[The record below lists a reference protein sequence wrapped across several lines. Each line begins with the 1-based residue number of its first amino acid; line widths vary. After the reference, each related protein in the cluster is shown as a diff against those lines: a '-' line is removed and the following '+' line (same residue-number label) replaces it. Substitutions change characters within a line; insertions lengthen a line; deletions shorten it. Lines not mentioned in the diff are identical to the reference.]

1 MSTNNKNRNLIVI
14 AEDSRT
20 QAEKLKFLLNG
31 FGYEVAHGINGKEAF
46 NLAKKY
52 LPIMIITD
60 IIMPEMN
67 GYELCRKIK
76 ADEKLR
82 QIPVVLLTLL
92 KDSTDI
98 LNSLEC
104 GADNYIM
111 KPYDEKYLLT
121 HLQSIIAN
129 KHILKED
136 QLKTT
141 IDISFSN
148 KEYSISLTRLQILGM
163 LFSTYQGA
171 VRKTRELISTQEE
184 LNTLNNTLEQKIKEK
199 TRDLLIEVDAQKQI
213 EEAIKE
219 SEFKYRNLIENA
231 LVGVFSTTVEGE
243 FTFVNEALVNM
254 LEYPSMLEFIPR
266 NIQSLFTNKKVYI
279 TFIDELK
286 KNHQVRNF
294 EAEFTSGTGKE
305 IIVIINAQLKGKT
318 LSGMIADITDRKE
331 DEEKERKYRE
341 RLFTAKEKAEE
352 SYRLK
357 STFLQNMSHEIR
369 TPINVITGF
378 AGLIADHDLP
388 NEQKKE
394 FINNI
399 SKSSVNLLNII
410 DNILLIAKLEA
421 KKIKIISEKCFLNR
435 TLTDIYTS
443 FHKEKNKKGKESIE
457 FKLKTA
463 NKDKDL
469 AVLTDPF
476 RLKQIIS
483 NLLNNAFKFTHRGSI
498 EFGYNF
504 ASDRGKDKNGKEIE
518 FYVKDTGIGLS
529 EDQKKYIFERFRK
542 VENEKVK
549 IYEGTGLGLAIS
561 KKIVSLLDG
570 DIWVESEIGKGST
583 FYFTI
588 PLQVFE
594 KPFKE
599 IIKKIAPTER
609 ISINGRKILIAEDN
623 ELNYLLLKAILT
635 GAGAEI
641 LWAKDGVEAVE
652 CCVENDNIEV
662 VLMDIRMPN
671 MDGYQATKEIKK
683 IRKSLPVIAVT
694 AYSMNDEQ
702 IKSQELEFDDFLT
715 KPVKPDMLMDTI
727 SKQLRKKME
736 EV

>member
-163 LFSTYQGA
+163 LLSTYQGA

-652 CCVENDNIEV
+652 CCVENDDIEV

>member
-31 FGYEVAHGINGKEAF
+31 FGYEVAHRINGKEAF

-652 CCVENDNIEV
+652 CCVENDDIEV

>member
-652 CCVENDNIEV
+652 CCVENDDIEV